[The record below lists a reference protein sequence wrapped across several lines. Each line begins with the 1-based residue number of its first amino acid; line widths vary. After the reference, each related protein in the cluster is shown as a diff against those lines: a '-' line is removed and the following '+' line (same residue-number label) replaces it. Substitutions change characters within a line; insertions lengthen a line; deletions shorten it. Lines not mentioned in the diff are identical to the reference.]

1 MNNSIQKD
9 RIGNSEIVVDS
20 VFGKYNIDNNFINW
34 YLNNENRIKD
44 LFIELLNISELN
56 DIFIDDNDENFNSF
70 IIMMYN
76 ESQYL

>member
-9 RIGNSEIVVDS
+9 RIGNSEIVVES
-20 VFGKYNIDNNFINW
+20 VVGKYNMDNNFINW

-76 ESQYL
+76 ESKY

>member
-20 VFGKYNIDNNFINW
+20 IFGKYNIDNNFINW

-76 ESQYL
+76 ESKY

>member
-9 RIGNSEIVVDS
+9 RIGKSEIVVDS

-76 ESQYL
+76 ESKY

>member
-44 LFIELLNISELN
+44 LFIDLLNISELN

-76 ESQYL
+76 ESKY

>member
-44 LFIELLNISELN
+44 LFIEILNISELN

-76 ESQYL
+76 ESKY

>member
-9 RIGNSEIVVDS
+9 RIDNSEIVVDS

-44 LFIELLNISELN
+44 LFIEILNISELN

-76 ESQYL
+76 ESKY

>member
-1 MNNSIQKD
+1 MNSFIQKNKTD
-9 RIGNSEIVVDS
+9 NSEITIDA
-20 VFGKYNIDNNFINW
+20 VFGKYIIDNNFINW
-34 YLNNENRIKD
+34 YLNYENDIKD
-44 LFIELLNISELN
+44 LFIELLNISESN

>member
-76 ESQYL
+76 ESKY